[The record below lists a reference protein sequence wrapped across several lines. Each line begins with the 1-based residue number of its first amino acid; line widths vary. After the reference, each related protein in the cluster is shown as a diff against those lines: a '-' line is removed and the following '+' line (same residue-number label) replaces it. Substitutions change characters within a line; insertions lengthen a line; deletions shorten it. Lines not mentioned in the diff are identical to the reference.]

1 VVGRLWAGYNSII
14 GYSSLP
20 KIGIARMF
28 QLFLRARV
36 RNFIRSQSNN
46 REFKARS
53 ADRDA
58 ETDRVRIASILAA
71 IQTVLDDAEKEKAGL
86 SRRVDDALAFAAVTM
101 GTATDEY
108 LERDTLNDH
117 HQSLFNVE
125 IKNGERRLGE
135 LARMTSHLKFIK
147 AAMLTRFPD
156 SKLSVLSNARD
167 APFI

>member
-14 GYSSLP
+14 RYSNLP

-36 RNFIRSQSNN
+36 HNLLRNQSNN
-46 REFKARS
+46 REFKTRS

-58 ETDRVRIASILAA
+58 ETDRVRIASIMSA

-86 SRRVDDALAFAAVTM
+86 GQRVGDALALAAVTM
-101 GTATDEY
+101 GAATDEY
-108 LERDTLNDH
+108 LEREPLNDH
-117 HQSLFNVE
+117 HQSLFNLE
-125 IKNGERRLGE
+125 IKNGERRLSE
-135 LARMTSHLKFIK
+135 LATMISHLKFIK

-156 SKLSVLSNARD
+156 YKPQVLSSVRGE
-167 APFI
+167 

>member
-14 GYSSLP
+14 RYSSLP

-36 RNFIRSQSNN
+36 HNFLRSQSNN
-46 REFKARS
+46 REFKTRL

-58 ETDRVRIASILAA
+58 ETDRVRIASIMAA

-86 SRRVDDALAFAAVTM
+86 SRRVDDALALAAVTM
-101 GTATDEY
+101 GAATDEY
-108 LERDTLNDH
+108 LERESLNDH
-117 HQSLFNVE
+117 HQSLFNLE
-125 IKNGERRLGE
+125 IKNGERRLSE
-135 LARMTSHLKFIK
+135 LATMISHLKFIK

-156 SKLSVLSNARD
+156 SKLPVLSSVRGE
-167 APFI
+167 

>member
-1 VVGRLWAGYNSII
+1 VVGRLWAGYNSIL

-36 RNFIRSQSNN
+36 RNFIRSQSHN
-46 REFKARS
+46 RKFKVRS
-53 ADRDA
+53 TDRDA
-58 ETDRVRIASILAA
+58 ETDRVRIAAILGA
-71 IQTVLDDAEKEKAGL
+71 IQTVLDDAEKEKLGF

-117 HQSLFNVE
+117 HQSLFNLE
-125 IKNGERRLGE
+125 INGERRLGE
-135 LARMTSHLKFIK
+135 
-147 AAMLTRFPD
+147 
-156 SKLSVLSNARD
+156 ARD
-167 APFI
+167 HDLSFEIYQGSNVDTVFRLQAVGTK

>member
-14 GYSSLP
+14 RYSNLP

-36 RNFIRSQSNN
+36 HNFLRSQSNN
-46 REFKARS
+46 REFKTRL

-58 ETDRVRIASILAA
+58 ETDRVRIASIMAA

-86 SRRVDDALAFAAVTM
+86 SRRVDDALALAAVTM
-101 GTATDEY
+101 GAATDEY
-108 LERDTLNDH
+108 LERESLNDH
-117 HQSLFNVE
+117 HQSLFNLE
-125 IKNGERRLGE
+125 IKNGERRLSE
-135 LARMTSHLKFIK
+135 LATMISHLKFIK

-156 SKLSVLSNARD
+156 SKLPVLSSVRGE
-167 APFI
+167 

>member
-1 VVGRLWAGYNSII
+1 
-14 GYSSLP
+14 
-20 KIGIARMF
+20 MF

-58 ETDRVRIASILAA
+58 ETDRVRIASIMAA
-71 IQTVLDDAEKEKAGL
+71 IQTVLDDAEKEKVGL

-101 GTATDEY
+101 GAATDEY

-125 IKNGERRLGE
+125 IKNVNVEIKNGERRLGE
-135 LARMTSHLKFIK
+135 LATMTSHLKFIK

-156 SKLSVLSNARD
+156 SKLPVRGE
-167 APFI
+167 